1 VVIIFFWRV
10 KIMKLSR
17 TQKLALGVLIAAGV
31 SAPVIASHS
40 WGGYHWIRTTAEI
53 SVPVG
58 DNVDSRWD
66 ASLSRAITDWNTS
79 AVLNSPLVAG
89 STNAKN
95 CRGVAGTI
103 QVCNS
108 TYGNTGWLGI
118 ASISLSGGHISQG
131 TTKLND
137 TYFNTAQY
145 NTPAWRALVT
155 CQEVGHDYGLG
166 HQDENFSN
174 YNLGTCMDY
183 TNAPDGGVVGGF
195 NYGPGNRYPNAH
207 DYEELTTI
215 YNHMESGMMLSG
227 GGHGNSGADI
237 GDTPATWGR
246 AIHFTRDGRPDMFE
260 RIDGPGQKTL
270 THVFWAIGEGPR
282 GRGE

>member
-1 VVIIFFWRV
+1 MMKLNRKQ
-10 KIMKLSR
+10 KIMLGIVAIAGI
-17 TQKLALGVLIAAGV
+17 TGPVLAT
-31 SAPVIASHS
+31 HS
-40 WGGYHWIRTTAEI
+40 WGTYHWTRTTAELT
-53 SVPVG
+53 VPVG

-66 ASLSRAITDWNTS
+66 AYLSRAVTDWNSST
-79 AVLNSPLVAG
+79 VINSPLVAG
-89 STNAKN
+89 SANPKN

-108 TYGNTGWLGI
+108 SYGSTGWLGL
-118 ASISLSGGHISQG
+118 ASISISGGHITQG

-145 NTPAWRALVT
+145 NTPGWRAMVT
-155 CQEVGHDYGLG
+155 CQEVGHDYGLA

-174 YNLGTCMDY
+174 SNLGSCMDY

-207 DYEELTTI
+207 DYEQLNTI
-215 YNHMESGMMLSG
+215 YNHLESGMLISG
-227 GGHGNSGADI
+227 SGRGNSGADI

-246 AIHFTRDGRPDMFE
+246 AIHFTADGRPDMFE
-260 RIDGPGQKTL
+260 RIDGPGQKTI
-270 THVFWAIGEGPR
+270 THVFWALGEGPR
-282 GRGE
+282 GR